1 MPSAC
6 YNTSADTSANKSAA
20 RVTAAYMQPLFETAA
35 ACGVSTAA
43 LAVAAGLAPEALDPL
58 PERLGAA
65 DYIALL
71 DAGSRLARDP
81 HFGLHVGER
90 VRPGTFSVYGL
101 VLLACRDIGQAL
113 DQTQR
118 YEGLA
123 HDLGRSRL
131 APHGSLARYTWT
143 SGYPH
148 ASRHLAESVFAGIRT
163 FGSWLAGRALAPQA
177 LAFAHA
183 RPDDA
188 DPAEYARVLGC
199 VPAFGAPAH
208 PADFDP
214 ALLALPLPA
223 ADTGMYPLLQQHAER
238 LLREREHAP
247 GGIVAQVHAAIV
259 RTLAREPARLAGIA
273 AELDMSA
280 RTLQRKLADAGATF
294 QQVLDTARHAL
305 AMDYL
310 RQDAL
315 ALVDIAFLLGFQE
328 QSAFTHAFR
337 EWSGMNPGAWRERAL
352 GGQGESVA
360 PAKAGAQVS
369 RAQR

>member
-1 MPSAC
+1 MPASPP
-6 YNTSADTSANKSAA
+6 
-20 RVTAAYMQPLFETAA
+20 RVTAAYLQPLLETAA
-35 ACGVSTAA
+35 AHGIDAAA
-43 LAVAAGLAPEALDPL
+43 LATGAGLDPAVLEPLPDALPAAG
-58 PERLGAA
+58 
-65 DYIALL
+65 YIALL

-90 VRPGTFSVYGL
+90 VRPGTYSVYGL

-118 YEGLA
+118 YEQLA

-131 APHGSLARYTWT
+131 EPGGALARYTWT
-143 SGYPH
+143 SHYPY

-163 FGSWLAGRALAPQA
+163 FGSWLAGRPLAPHA

-183 RPDDA
+183 RPPDA
-188 DPAEYARVLGC
+188 DPAEYARVLGTM
-199 VPAFGAPAH
+199 PDFEAPAH
-208 PADFDP
+208 TADFDA

-238 LLREREHAP
+238 LLRERAQAQSGSE
-247 GGIVAQVHAAIV
+247 IVAQVHAAIV
-259 RTLAREPARLAGIA
+259 DALAREPVRLAGIA
-273 AELDMSA
+273 AALDLSP

-294 QQVLDTARHAL
+294 QQVLDAARYAL

-310 RQDAL
+310 RQDGL
-315 ALVDIAFLLGFQE
+315 SLVDIAFLLGFQE

-337 EWSGMNPGAWRERAL
+337 EWSGMNPGAWRERA
-352 GGQGESVA
+352 
-360 PAKAGAQVS
+360 AGKK
-369 RAQR
+369 